1 MAFIGSPED
10 KRLIRELLETYGD
23 AVTRQDLDAYLACWT
38 DDGRRT
44 GAGGECAG
52 KDELLAHWHGN
63 FEAIEQMA
71 FFTQLASIIVD
82 GDRAFVRSY
91 CIEVIAPKVGD
102 TRQLV
107 GEYEDELVRVDDG
120 WLFSQRSYRVALR
133 Y

>member
-10 KRLIRELLETYGD
+10 KQLIRERLDTYSD
-23 AVTRQDLDAYLACWT
+23 AVTRQDLETYLGCWT

-52 KDELLAHWHGN
+52 KDELLAHWHGI
-63 FEAIEQMA
+63 FGAIEQMA

-91 CIEVIAPKVGD
+91 CIEVIAPKAGD

-107 GEYEDELVRVDDG
+107 GEYEDELVRADDG
-120 WLFSQRSYRVALR
+120 WLFSQRSYRVVLR